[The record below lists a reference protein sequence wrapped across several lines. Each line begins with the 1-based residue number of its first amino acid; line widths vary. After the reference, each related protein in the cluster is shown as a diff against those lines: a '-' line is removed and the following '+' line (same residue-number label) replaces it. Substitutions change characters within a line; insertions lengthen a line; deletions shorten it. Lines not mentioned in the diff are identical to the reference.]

1 MIVGWRGG
9 PFCGSAHAT
18 YIVVRNER
26 AKLFGGSNVAAVI
39 EKELLC
45 KDFLTKSKKL
55 LIDGKWVDA
64 ESGKTFETYNP
75 ATEEVLTRVAE
86 GGKADVD
93 KAVKA
98 ARKAFESG
106 PWRKMSNAE
115 RAKLMFK
122 LADSIEAHADELA
135 QLETLDN
142 GKPIKESRYVDVAQ
156 TIETFRYY
164 GGWATKLE
172 GETINANSDFFT
184 YTLREPI
191 GVVGQIIPWN
201 FPMLM
206 AAWKL
211 GPALACGNTVILKP
225 AEQTPLTAL
234 RIGELAMEC
243 GFPEGV
249 INIITGFGADS
260 AGSALANHMDVDK
273 IAFTGEDKTGRE
285 ILKASLGNLKRV
297 SLELGGKAP
306 NIVFADADIDAAV
319 RGAIT
324 GIFFNQG
331 QVCCAGSRLF
341 LEKPIHDE
349 FMSKLLERVGKMR
362 QGQGMDE
369 KTHIGPQVS
378 KEQQERV
385 LNYIDIA
392 KKEGAKLECGGMAPE
407 ELGKG
412 YFVKPTIFTGVN
424 NDMRIAQEEV
434 FGPVLAV
441 IPFNNI
447 EDVAEQANKTTFGLS
462 GAVWTKDIKKAHR
475 LAGKIKAGT
484 VWVNCYNLL
493 DPAIPFGGYKMSG
506 YGRELGK
513 HSIELYTNI
522 KSVWVNLAE

>member
-1 MIVGWRGG
+1 M
-9 PFCGSAHAT
+9 A
-18 YIVVRNER
+18 VV
-26 AKLFGGSNVAAVI
+26 

-45 KDFLTKSKKL
+45 KDFITKDKQL
-55 LIDGKWVDA
+55 LIDGKWVNA
-64 ESGKTFETYNP
+64 ESGKTFETRNP
-75 ATEEVLTRVAE
+75 ATDQVIGKVAE
-86 GGKADVD
+86 GSKADVD

-98 ARKAFESG
+98 ARKAVEEG
-106 PWRKMSNAE
+106 PWRKMSTAQ

-122 LADSIEAHADELA
+122 LADLVEKNADQLA

-142 GKPIKESRYVDVAQ
+142 GKPINESKHIDVPQ

-164 GGWATKLE
+164 GGWATKIE
-172 GETINANSDFFT
+172 GETINANPNMFT
-184 YTLREPI
+184 YTLREPV

-211 GPALACGNTVILKP
+211 GPALACGNAIVLKP

-234 RIGELAMEC
+234 RIGELVLEA

-249 INIITGFGADS
+249 VNIITGFGADS
-260 AGSALANHMDVDK
+260 AGSAISNHMDIDK
-273 IAFTGEDKTGRE
+273 VAFTGEDKTGRE
-285 ILKASLGNLKRV
+285 IVKASVGNLKRV

-319 RGAIT
+319 KGAIT

-341 LEKPIHDE
+341 LEKSIHDE
-349 FMSKLLERVGKMR
+349 FMSKLLARVAKMQ
-362 QGQGMDE
+362 QGPGMDE
-369 KTHIGPQVS
+369 KTQIGPQVS
-378 KEQQERV
+378 KDQQDRI
-385 LNYIDIA
+385 LSYIDIA
-392 KKEGAKLECGGMAPE
+392 KKEGAEVACGGDAPAGD
-407 ELGKG
+407 LAKG

-441 IPFNNI
+441 IPFNTV
-447 EDVAEQANKTTFGLS
+447 EEVAEQANKITYGLS
-462 GAVWTKDIKKAHR
+462 GAVWTSDVKKAHK
-475 LAGKIKAGT
+475 LAAQIKAGT
-484 VWVNCYNLL
+484 VWVNCVNML

-513 HSIELYTNI
+513 HSIDLYTNI
-522 KSVWVNLAE
+522 KSVWVNLG

>member
-1 MIVGWRGG
+1 M
-9 PFCGSAHAT
+9 A
-18 YIVVRNER
+18 VVQ
-26 AKLFGGSNVAAVI
+26 
-39 EKELLC
+39 EKDLLC
-45 KDFLTKSKKL
+45 KDFLAKEKQL
-55 LIDGKWVDA
+55 LIDGKWVNA
-64 ESGKTFETYNP
+64 ESGKTFETKNP
-75 ATEEVLTRVAE
+75 ANDQVIGKVAE
-86 GGKADVD
+86 GSKADVD

-98 ARKAFESG
+98 ARKAVEEG
-106 PWRKMSNAE
+106 PWRKMSTAQ
-115 RAKLMFK
+115 RAKLMLK
-122 LADSIEAHADELA
+122 LADLIEKNSEQLA

-142 GKPIKESRYVDVAQ
+142 GKPINESKHIDVPQ

-164 GGWATKLE
+164 AGWATKLE
-172 GETINANSDFFT
+172 GETINANPNMFT
-184 YTLREPI
+184 YTLREPV

-211 GPALACGNTVILKP
+211 GPALACGNAVVLKP

-234 RIGELAMEC
+234 RIGELIQEA

-249 INIITGFGADS
+249 VNIITGFGADS
-260 AGSALANHMDVDK
+260 AGSAISNHMDIDK
-273 IAFTGEDKTGRE
+273 VAFTGEDKTGRE
-285 ILKASLGNLKRV
+285 IVKASAGNLKRV

-319 RGAIT
+319 KGAIT

-341 LEKPIHDE
+341 LEKSIHDE
-349 FMSKLLERVGKMR
+349 FMSKLLARVAKMQ
-362 QGQGMDE
+362 QGDGMDV
-369 KTHIGPQVS
+369 KTQIGPQVS
-378 KEQQERV
+378 KDQQERI
-385 LNYIDIA
+385 LSYIDIA
-392 KKEGAKLECGGMAPE
+392 KKEGASVACGGDAPAGD
-407 ELGKG
+407 LSKG

-441 IPFNNI
+441 IPFNSM
-447 EDVAEQANKTTFGLS
+447 EEVAEQANKITYGLS
-462 GAVWTKDIKKAHR
+462 GAVWTSDVKKAHK
-475 LAGKIKAGT
+475 LAAQIKAGT
-484 VWVNCYNLL
+484 VWVNCVNML

-522 KSVWVNLAE
+522 KSVWVNLA

>member
-1 MIVGWRGG
+1 M
-9 PFCGSAHAT
+9 A
-18 YIVVRNER
+18 VV
-26 AKLFGGSNVAAVI
+26 

-45 KDFLTKSKKL
+45 KDFLTKDKQL

-64 ESGKTFETYNP
+64 ESGKTFETRNP
-75 ATEEVLTRVAE
+75 ATDQVIGKVAE
-86 GGKADVD
+86 GSKADVD

-98 ARKAFESG
+98 ARKAVEDG
-106 PWRKMSNAE
+106 PWRKMSTAQ

-122 LADSIEAHADELA
+122 LADLIEKNADQLA

-142 GKPIKESRYVDVAQ
+142 GKPINESKHIDVPQ

-164 GGWATKLE
+164 GGWATKIE
-172 GETINANSDFFT
+172 GETINANPNMFT
-184 YTLREPI
+184 YTLREPV

-211 GPALACGNTVILKP
+211 GPALACGNAIVLKP

-234 RIGELAMEC
+234 RIGELILEA

-249 INIITGFGADS
+249 VNIITGFGADS
-260 AGSALANHMDVDK
+260 AGSAISNHMDIDK
-273 IAFTGEDKTGRE
+273 VAFTGEDKTGRE
-285 ILKASLGNLKRV
+285 IVKASVGNLKRV

-319 RGAIT
+319 KGAIT

-341 LEKPIHDE
+341 LEKSIHDE
-349 FMSKLLERVGKMR
+349 FMSKLLARVAKMQ
-362 QGQGMDE
+362 QGPGMDE
-369 KTHIGPQVS
+369 KTQIGPQVS
-378 KEQQERV
+378 KDQQDRI
-385 LNYIDIA
+385 LSYIDIA
-392 KKEGAKLECGGMAPE
+392 KKEGASVACGGDAPAGD
-407 ELGKG
+407 LAKG

-441 IPFNNI
+441 IPFNTV
-447 EDVAEQANKTTFGLS
+447 EEVAEQANKITYGLS
-462 GAVWTKDIKKAHR
+462 GAVWTSDVKKAHK
-475 LAGKIKAGT
+475 LAAQIKAGT
-484 VWVNCYNLL
+484 VWVNCVNML

-513 HSIELYTNI
+513 HSIDLYTNI
-522 KSVWVNLAE
+522 KSVWVNLG

>member
-1 MIVGWRGG
+1 M
-9 PFCGSAHAT
+9 A
-18 YIVVRNER
+18 VVQ
-26 AKLFGGSNVAAVI
+26 

-45 KDFLTKSKKL
+45 KDFLTKNKQL
-55 LIDGKWVDA
+55 LINGKWVDA
-64 ESGKTFETYNP
+64 ESGKTFETRNP
-75 ATEEVLTRVAE
+75 ATDQVIAKVAE
-86 GGKADVD
+86 GSKADVD

-98 ARKAFESG
+98 ARKAVEDG
-106 PWRKMSNAE
+106 PWRKMSTAQ

-122 LADSIEAHADELA
+122 LADLIEKNADELA

-142 GKPIKESRYVDVAQ
+142 GKPINEAKHIDVPQ

-164 GGWATKLE
+164 GGWATKIE
-172 GETINANSDFFT
+172 GETINANPNMFT
-184 YTLREPI
+184 YTLREPV

-211 GPALACGNTVILKP
+211 GPALACGNAIVLKP

-234 RIGELAMEC
+234 RIGELILEA

-249 INIITGFGADS
+249 VNIITGFGADS
-260 AGSALANHMDVDK
+260 AGSAISSHMDIDK
-273 IAFTGEDKTGRE
+273 VAFTGEDKTGRE
-285 ILKASLGNLKRV
+285 IVKASIGNLKRV

-319 RGAIT
+319 KGAIT

-341 LEKPIHDE
+341 LEKSIHDE
-349 FMSKLLERVGKMR
+349 FMSKLLARVAKMQ
-362 QGQGMDE
+362 QGNGMDE
-369 KTHIGPQVS
+369 KTQIGPQVS
-378 KEQQERV
+378 KDQQDRI

-392 KKEGAKLECGGMAPE
+392 KKEGASVACGGDAPAGD
-407 ELGKG
+407 LAKG
-412 YFVKPTIFTGVN
+412 YFVKPTIFTGVH

-441 IPFNNI
+441 IPFNSV
-447 EDVAEQANKTTFGLS
+447 EEVAEQANKITYGLS
-462 GAVWTKDIKKAHR
+462 GAVWTSDVKKAHK
-475 LAGKIKAGT
+475 LAAQIKAGT
-484 VWVNCYNLL
+484 IWVNCVNML

-513 HSIELYTNI
+513 HSIDLYTNI
-522 KSVWVNLAE
+522 KSVWVNLA

>member
-1 MIVGWRGG
+1 M
-9 PFCGSAHAT
+9 A
-18 YIVVRNER
+18 VVQ
-26 AKLFGGSNVAAVI
+26 

-45 KDFLTKSKKL
+45 KDFLTKDKQL
-55 LIDGKWVDA
+55 LIDGKWVNA
-64 ESGKTFETYNP
+64 ESGKTFETKNP
-75 ATEEVLTRVAE
+75 ANDQVIGKVAE
-86 GGKADVD
+86 GSKADVD

-98 ARKAFESG
+98 ARKAVEEG
-106 PWRKMSNAE
+106 PWRKMSTAQ
-115 RAKLMFK
+115 RAKLMLK
-122 LADSIEAHADELA
+122 LADLIEKNSEQLA

-142 GKPIKESRYVDVAQ
+142 GKPINESKHIDVPQ

-164 GGWATKLE
+164 AGWATKLE
-172 GETINANSDFFT
+172 GETINANPNMFT
-184 YTLREPI
+184 YTLREPV

-211 GPALACGNTVILKP
+211 GPALACGNAVVLKP

-234 RIGELAMEC
+234 RIGELIQEA
-243 GFPEGV
+243 GFPDGV
-249 INIITGFGADS
+249 VNIITGFGADS
-260 AGSALANHMDVDK
+260 AGSAISNHMDIDK
-273 IAFTGEDKTGRE
+273 VAFTGEDKTGRE
-285 ILKASLGNLKRV
+285 IVKASAGNLKRV

-319 RGAIT
+319 KGAIT

-341 LEKPIHDE
+341 LEKSIHDE
-349 FMSKLLERVGKMR
+349 FMSKLLARVAKMQ
-362 QGQGMDE
+362 QGPGMDE
-369 KTHIGPQVS
+369 KTQIGPQVS
-378 KEQQERV
+378 KDQQDRI
-385 LNYIDIA
+385 LSYIDIA
-392 KKEGAKLECGGMAPE
+392 KKEGASVACGGDAPAGD
-407 ELGKG
+407 LAKG

-441 IPFNNI
+441 IPFNSM
-447 EDVAEQANKTTFGLS
+447 EEVAEQANKITYGLS
-462 GAVWTKDIKKAHR
+462 GAVWTSDVKKAHK
-475 LAGKIKAGT
+475 LAAQIKAGT
-484 VWVNCYNLL
+484 VWVNCVNML

-522 KSVWVNLAE
+522 KSVWVNLA

>member
-1 MIVGWRGG
+1 V
-9 PFCGSAHAT
+9 A
-18 YIVVRNER
+18 VVQ
-26 AKLFGGSNVAAVI
+26 

-45 KDFLTKSKKL
+45 KDFVSKTRQL
-55 LIDGKWVDA
+55 LINGKWVDA
-64 ESGKTFETYNP
+64 ESGKTFETKNP
-75 ATEEVLTRVAE
+75 ANDQVITKVAE
-86 GGKADVD
+86 GSKADVD

-98 ARKAFESG
+98 ARKAVEEG
-106 PWRKMSNAE
+106 PWRKMSTAQ

-122 LADSIEAHADELA
+122 LADLVEKNADELA

-142 GKPIKESRYVDVAQ
+142 GKPINESKYVDVPQ

-164 GGWATKLE
+164 GGWATKIE
-172 GETINANSDFFT
+172 GETINANPNMFT
-184 YTLREPI
+184 YTLREPV

-211 GPALACGNTVILKP
+211 GPALACGNAIVLKP

-234 RIGELAMEC
+234 RIGELILEA

-249 INIITGFGADS
+249 VNIITGYGADS
-260 AGSALANHMDVDK
+260 AGSAISSHMDIDK
-273 IAFTGEDKTGRE
+273 VAFTGEDKTGRE
-285 ILKASLGNLKRV
+285 IVKASVGNLKRV

-319 RGAIT
+319 KGAIT

-341 LEKPIHDE
+341 LEKSIHDE
-349 FMSKLLERVGKMR
+349 FMSKLLARVAKMQ
-362 QGQGMDE
+362 QGPGMDE
-369 KTHIGPQVS
+369 KTQIGPQVS
-378 KEQQERV
+378 KDQQDRI
-385 LNYIDIA
+385 LSYIDIA
-392 KKEGAKLECGGMAPE
+392 KKEGASVACGGDAPAGD
-407 ELGKG
+407 LSKG
-412 YFVKPTIFTGVN
+412 YFVKPTIFTGVH

-441 IPFNNI
+441 IPFNTI
-447 EDVAEQANKTTFGLS
+447 EDVAEQANKITYGLS
-462 GAVWTKDIKKAHR
+462 GAVWTSDVKKAHK
-475 LAGKIKAGT
+475 LAAQIKAGT
-484 VWVNCYNLL
+484 VWVNCVNML

-513 HSIELYTNI
+513 HSIDLYTNI
-522 KSVWVNLAE
+522 KSVWVNLA

>member
-1 MIVGWRGG
+1 V
-9 PFCGSAHAT
+9 A
-18 YIVVRNER
+18 VVQ
-26 AKLFGGSNVAAVI
+26 

-45 KDFLTKSKKL
+45 KEFLSRPKKL

-64 ESGKTFETYNP
+64 ASGKTFATINP
-75 ATEEVLTRVAE
+75 ATEEVLCQVAE
-86 GGKADVD
+86 GGKEDVD
-93 KAVKA
+93 RAVKA
-98 ARKAFESG
+98 ARRAFESG
-106 PWRKMSNAE
+106 PWHTMRAAE
-115 RAKLMFK
+115 RANLLYK
-122 LADSIEAHADELA
+122 LADAIEAHGDELA

-142 GKPIKESRYVDVAQ
+142 GKPIKESRFVDVPQ
-156 TIETFRYY
+156 TVETFRYY
-164 GGWATKLE
+164 AGWCTKLE
-172 GETINANSDFFT
+172 GETINVSNNFFT

-206 AAWKL
+206 MAWKW

-234 RIGELAMEC
+234 RIGELAMEV

-260 AGSALANHMDVDK
+260 AGEAISKHMDIDK
-273 IAFTGEDKTGRE
+273 VAFTGEDKTGKL
-285 ILKASLGNLKRV
+285 IVQASTGNLKRV

-306 NIVFADADIDAAV
+306 NIVFADANIDDAV

-341 LEKPIHDE
+341 LEKSIHDE
-349 FMSKLLERVGKMR
+349 FMTKLTDRVSKIQ
-362 QGQGMDE
+362 QGNGLDE
-369 KTHIGPQVS
+369 KTAIGPQVS

-385 LNYIDIA
+385 LSYIGIA
-392 KKEGAKLECGGMAPE
+392 QGEGAKLACGGSAPS
-407 ELGKG
+407 ELKKG

-441 IPFNNI
+441 IPFTSV
-447 EDVAEQANKTTFGLS
+447 EEVARQANKTTFGLS
-462 GAVWTKDIKKAHR
+462 GAVWTSDVKKAHK
-475 LAGKIKAGT
+475 LAGQIKAGT
-484 VWVNCYNLL
+484 VWVNCYNVF
-493 DPAIPFGGYKMSG
+493 DTAVPFGGYKMSG

-522 KSVWVNLAE
+522 KSVWMNLAD